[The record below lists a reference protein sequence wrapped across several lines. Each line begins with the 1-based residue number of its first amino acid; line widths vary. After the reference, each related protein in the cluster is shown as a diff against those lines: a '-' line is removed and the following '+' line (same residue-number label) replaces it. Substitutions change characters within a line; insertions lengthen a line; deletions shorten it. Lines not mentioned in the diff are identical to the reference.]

1 MGNFSA
7 AEVKKLRD
15 LTGAGM
21 MDCKKALEE
30 TDGDYDAAVEALRIK
45 GAAKAAKR
53 GAEREATNGL
63 VAAADGA
70 MIELNCETDFV
81 AKNDDFKTLADA
93 IVTAAAANKT
103 ADVETLM
110 NTAMADGRTVAA
122 GIEALNAIIG
132 EKIEIGNVI
141 VLDGTVTAYMHQRS
155 ADLPAQVGVLVA
167 FDGDEAVAR
176 ATAMQLAAMRPQYV
190 NREDIPAEA
199 VESERR
205 IAEATAREEGKPEAA
220 LEKIVEGRIN
230 GFYKEVVLLEQ
241 SSVQDSKKTVRAVL
255 TEANTTVSRF
265 ARFEVGA

>member
-1 MGNFSA
+1 
-7 AEVKKLRD
+7 
-15 LTGAGM
+15 
-21 MDCKKALEE
+21 
-30 TDGDYDAAVEALRIK
+30 
-45 GAAKAAKR
+45 
-53 GAEREATNGL
+53 
-63 VAAADGA
+63 
-70 MIELNCETDFV
+70 
-81 AKNDDFKTLADA
+81 
-93 IVTAAAANKT
+93 
-103 ADVETLM
+103 
-110 NTAMADGRTVAA
+110 
-122 GIEALNAIIG
+122 
-132 EKIEIGNVI
+132 
-141 VLDGTVTAYMHQRS
+141 MHQRS

-176 ATAMQLAAMRPQYV
+176 ATAMQIAAMRPQYV

>member
-1 MGNFSA
+1 
-7 AEVKKLRD
+7 
-15 LTGAGM
+15 
-21 MDCKKALEE
+21 
-30 TDGDYDAAVEALRIK
+30 
-45 GAAKAAKR
+45 
-53 GAEREATNGL
+53 
-63 VAAADGA
+63 
-70 MIELNCETDFV
+70 
-81 AKNDDFKTLADA
+81 
-93 IVTAAAANKT
+93 
-103 ADVETLM
+103 
-110 NTAMADGRTVAA
+110 
-122 GIEALNAIIG
+122 
-132 EKIEIGNVI
+132 
-141 VLDGTVTAYMHQRS
+141 
-155 ADLPAQVGVLVA
+155 VA

-176 ATAMQLAAMRPQYV
+176 ATAMQIAAMRPQYV